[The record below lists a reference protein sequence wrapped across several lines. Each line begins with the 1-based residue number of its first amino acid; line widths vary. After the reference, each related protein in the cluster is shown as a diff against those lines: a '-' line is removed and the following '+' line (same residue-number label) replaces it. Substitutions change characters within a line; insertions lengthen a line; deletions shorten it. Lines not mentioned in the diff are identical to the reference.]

1 MLKKFSKFV
10 QQKIVSNYNKMDTG
24 STIEDA
30 AFYTFLV
37 FVERIMFYS
46 FLIVASISFFLFGKY
61 ELIPLFN

>member
-1 MLKKFSKFV
+1 MWKKLNEYV
-10 QQKIVSNYNKMDTG
+10 HHKIVANYNKMDTR